1 MKMSPVRKA
10 LLVGLPLGMLV
21 GVAGTVLAAD
31 PRLDD
36 ANGHVE
42 KAIKL
47 LEAADNKD
55 RTKGA
60 EFGGH
65 RKNAI
70 EHLKKA
76 QRDIGKAKE
85 FDDRDDKKDGGRP
98 PKDDGGKP
106 SPGDPKLDA
115 GKPPPTNPKMDGGKP
130 PPTTPK
136 PVPKPPK
143 AP

>member
-36 ANGHVE
+36 ANAHVE
-42 KAIKL
+42 KAIKA

-76 QRDIGKAKE
+76 QREIGKAKE
-85 FDDRDDKKDGGRP
+85 FDDHDDKKDAGKP
-98 PKDDGGKP
+98 PKEHGGKQP
-106 SPGDPKLDA
+106 PTDPKHDA
-115 GKPPPTNPKMDGGKP
+115 GKPPPTNPKTDGGKP
-130 PPTTPK
+130 PPPK
-136 PVPKPPK
+136 TKK
-143 AP
+143 